1 MLNFDSCVT
10 LTPERAVSKYYAGLI
25 KNLVYQNPL
34 SATRISDK
42 IAGLLETA
50 RKDFANL
57 IGARPA
63 EIIFTSS
70 GSEANNLAIK
80 GFLAAN
86 PSRPKGVLTTFYE
99 HSSVMAPIKSAAGN
113 GYKFARASCA
123 EIAESAHEKTNLMP
137 HGAALAAFVMASGE
151 TGEAFPIKEMTAAA
165 RACEIAVHCDACL
178 TAGRISIDAGSLGVD
193 MMSVSAHKFG
203 GPAGVGA
210 LYVRP
215 GTRLFPLIEGG
226 VEERGLRAGFY
237 NVPAIA
243 AAGLAARM
251 ALESMDER
259 NAALKKLKLILCD
272 EINKRIK
279 GVKWVAGPDSPLNF
293 YASFILPATNAENLI
308 SRLSNSNI
316 LVSPYSWC
324 VSAAKTP
331 DSLIHKGI
339 EEYEAAGYMRICLS
353 HHNTEKEIS
362 RLAGKIANFI
372 R

>member
-10 LTPERAVSKYYAGLI
+10 LKPEKAVSKYYAGLI

-34 SATRISDK
+34 SATRVSDK
-42 IAGLLETA
+42 IAGLLENA
-50 RKDFANL
+50 RQDFARL
-57 IGARPA
+57 VGARA
-63 EIIFTSS
+63 EEIIFTSS

-86 PSRPKGVLTTFYE
+86 ASKPKGILTTFYE
-99 HSSVMAPIKSAAGN
+99 HSSVMAPIKSSARS
-113 GYKFARASCA
+113 GYKFARAACG
-123 EIAESAHEKTNLMP
+123 EIAGYAHEKTDLMP
-137 HGAALAAFVMASGE
+137 SGAALAAFVMLSGE
-151 TGEAFPIKEMTAAA
+151 TGEVFPVKEMTAAA
-165 RACEIAVHCDACL
+165 RAREIAVHCDACL
-178 TAGRISIDAGSLGVD
+178 AAGRIAINAGSLGVN

-210 LYVRP
+210 LYVKP

-251 ALESMDER
+251 AFECMDER
-259 NAALKKLKLILCD
+259 NASLKKLKLILC
-272 EINKRIK
+272 EELSRKIK
-279 GVKWVAGPDSPLNF
+279 GVRWVAGADSPLDF
-293 YASFILPATNAENLI
+293 YASFILPGKNAENLI
-308 SRLSNSNI
+308 SRLSNSGI
-316 LVSPYSWC
+316 MVSPYSWC

-339 EEYEAAGYMRICLS
+339 DEYDAAGYMRICLS
-353 HHNTEKEIS
+353 HHNTEKEIL
-362 RLAGKIANFI
+362 RFI
-372 R
+372 GRIVKFSK